1 MKWNEDYYFCAWLVD
16 AEYATMVD
24 GKVKPAISLGTVIY
38 CYEAWRAATAAWD
51 LNKPSMR

>member
-1 MKWNEDYYFCAWLVD
+1 MKWDEDYFFCAWLCT
-16 AEYATMVD
+16 AQYATMVD
-24 GKVKPAISLGTVIY
+24 GRVKPTISLGTVIY